1 MTLPISNTD
10 SSPLNRFNQALFQV
24 TSANTSR
31 HFNIKKLLLIFLT
44 FNLIACGS
52 QQLPLSTASNNK
64 NLILIE
70 DTASSNI
77 EVENKENPRLKQMLI
92 AEFNLHRG
100 NLNAAYESYLS
111 LAQQQSDITAIRR
124 AADIAV
130 AMNNL
135 FLIEQASKLWLTLES
150 NNKKPYQL
158 NYAIQINYQK
168 EKAAL
173 VLLKKA
179 LNNQVSINFIHDEI
193 NKNARKT
200 DQIET
205 IKTGL
210 NQLKLLFKDNIEIDI
225 ALARIDFLE
234 GNFKGALAKSKTLKT
249 KIGSENF
256 EVESYLILAFSQNQ
270 NDQLKDAIQS
280 LEQALSIHKNN
291 LRLLTPLLDFLVID
305 QQIETSKEHYLTTTL
320 APEETAQLALNY
332 ISQLVENNHPKLA
345 LNLLTRLDYQVT
357 GLADQFY
364 YLEANAL
371 ALLDRKEEGIT
382 LLLKTTGPL
391 KLSATEQAAVWLYE
405 LDDETRINPIVM
417 SRLSELQ
424 NLDMVL
430 NICFLHEDEGR
441 LDLADQLLTS
451 ALDIYINA
459 NSLRYKRALLADQR
473 GFWLETEKE
482 LNYLLSIEPKNPQYL
497 NALGYTL
504 LQYTQR
510 YDEAMQL
517 IEKAYQINAD
527 DPAIIDSLGW
537 GHFLLGN
544 SEQAIFY
551 LKKAWSLLKDPEIGA
566 HFGEAL
572 WPKHPEQSN
581 IIWLQ
586 ALDNEQNHDS
596 LKDTIQRLNP
606 NFNYPTPTPPPPLYT
621 DIAQEQTP

>member
-1 MTLPISNTD
+1 MTLPIPNKRLAPPNRSNVA
-10 SSPLNRFNQALFQV
+10 FNNLI
-24 TSANTSR
+24 SARKSLHSNL
-31 HFNIKKLLLIFLT
+31 KKLILVGLT
-44 FNLIACGS
+44 FSLIACGS
-52 QQLPLSTASNNK
+52 QQVPLSTASNSK
-64 NLILIE
+64 SLTLIE
-70 DTASSNI
+70 EAPIFTAK
-77 EVENKENPRLKQMLI
+77 VEDKQNPRLKQMLI

-111 LAQQQSDITAIRR
+111 LAQTQGDITAIRR

-135 FLIEQASKLWLTLES
+135 FLIEQSSQLWLTLDS
-150 NNKKPYQL
+150 RNRRPYQL
-158 NYAIQINYQK
+158 NYSIQINYQRDD
-168 EKAAL
+168 AA
-173 VLLKKA
+173 KA
-179 LNNQVSINFIHDEI
+179 LLTKAINQQVNINFIHEEI
-193 NKNARKT
+193 NKNARKA

-210 NQLKLLFKDNIEIDI
+210 TQLNSLFSDNIEIDI

-234 GNFKGALAKSKTLKT
+234 GDFNASLTKSKTLKA
-249 KIGSENF
+249 KIGSDKF
-256 EVESYLILAFSQNQ
+256 GIESYLILAFSQNQ
-270 NDQLKDAIQS
+270 NGQLKEAIIS
-280 LEQALSIHKNN
+280 LEQALTFHKEN
-291 LRLLTPLLDFLVID
+291 LRLLTPLLDFLVLD
-305 QQIETSKEHYLTTTL
+305 QQIDTSKDYYLNSNL
-320 APEETAQLALNY
+320 APEERNQLSLNY
-332 ISQLVENNHPKLA
+332 ISQLVESHHATLA
-345 LNLLTRLDYQVT
+345 LSLLKQLDYQIT

-371 ALLDRKEEGIT
+371 ASLDRKEEGVA

-391 KLSATEQAAVWLYE
+391 KLSSTEQAAVWLYE
-405 LDDETRINPIVM
+405 LDDESRINGIVM
-417 SRLSELQ
+417 SRLSEQQ

-482 LNYLLSIEPKNPQYL
+482 LKYLISLEPQNPQYL

-504 LQYTQR
+504 LQYTEK
-510 YDEAMQL
+510 YDDAMLL
-517 IEKAYQINAD
+517 IEKAYQINAE

-572 WPKHPEQSN
+572 WPKNPEQAN
-581 IIWLQ
+581 LIWLQ

-606 NFNYPTPTPPPPLYT
+606 TFDYPEATPNPPIYT
-621 DIAQEQTP
+621 DIAQEKTP

>member
-1 MTLPISNTD
+1 MTLPIPNERFT
-10 SSPLNRFNQALFQV
+10 PPNRVNVIFNKFMRVTRFLHLNIQK
-24 TSANTSR
+24 
-31 HFNIKKLLLIFLT
+31 IILIGLT
-44 FNLIACGS
+44 LSLIACGS
-52 QQLPLSTASNNK
+52 QQVPLGTASNSRS
-64 NLILIE
+64 LTLIE
-70 DTASSNI
+70 EAPTLVAN
-77 EVENKENPRLKQMLI
+77 VENKQNPRLKQMLI

-111 LAQQQSDITAIRR
+111 LAQTQNDTTAIRR
-124 AADIAV
+124 AADIAI

-135 FLIEQASKLWLTLES
+135 FLIEQSSQLWLTLES
-150 NNKKPYQL
+150 DNKRPYQL
-158 NYAIQINYQK
+158 NYSIQINYQRD
-168 EKAAL
+168 EAA
-173 VLLKKA
+173 KA
-179 LNNQVSINFIHDEI
+179 LLQNAINKEVNIDFIHEEI
-193 NKNARKT
+193 NKNARKA
-200 DQIET
+200 DQIDT

-210 NQLKLLFKDNIEIDI
+210 KQLNTLFSDNIEIDI

-234 GNFKGALAKSKTLKT
+234 GDFNAALAKSEKLKA
-249 KIGSENF
+249 KIGKDKF
-256 EVESYLILAFSQNQ
+256 GIESYLILAFSQNQ
-270 NDQLKDAIQS
+270 NDQLKEAILS
-280 LEQALSIHKNN
+280 LEQALVFHKKN
-291 LRLLTPLLDFLVID
+291 LRLLTPLLDFLVLD
-305 QQIETSKEHYLTTTL
+305 QQIDKSKHYYLNSNL
-320 APEETAQLALNY
+320 SPEEGNQLSLNY
-332 ISQLVENNHPKLA
+332 ISQLVESHYAPLA
-345 LNLLTRLDYQVT
+345 LSLLKQLDYPTT

-371 ALLDRKEEGIT
+371 ASLDRKEEGVD

-391 KLSATEQAAVWLYE
+391 KLSATEQAAAWLYE
-405 LDDETRINPIVM
+405 LDDEARINDIVM
-417 SRLSELQ
+417 SRLSEQQ

-482 LNYLLSIEPKNPQYL
+482 LKYLVSLEPQNPQYL

-504 LQYTQR
+504 LQYTQK
-510 YDEAMQL
+510 YDDAMQL

-551 LKKAWSLLKDPEIGA
+551 LKKAWNLLKDPEIGA

-572 WPKHPEQSN
+572 WPKNPEQAN
-581 IIWLQ
+581 QIWLQ

-606 NFNYPTPTPPPPLYT
+606 TFDYPEATPKPPLYT
-621 DIAQEQTP
+621 DIAQEHTP

>member
-1 MTLPISNTD
+1 MTLPIPNKRLAPPNRSNVA
-10 SSPLNRFNQALFQV
+10 FNNLI
-24 TSANTSR
+24 SARKSLHSNL
-31 HFNIKKLLLIFLT
+31 KKLILVGLT
-44 FNLIACGS
+44 FSLIACGS
-52 QQLPLSTASNNK
+52 QQVPLSTASNSK
-64 NLILIE
+64 SLTLIE
-70 DTASSNI
+70 EAPIFTAK
-77 EVENKENPRLKQMLI
+77 VEDKQNPRLKQMLI

-111 LAQQQSDITAIRR
+111 LAQTQGDITAIRR

-135 FLIEQASKLWLTLES
+135 FLIEQSSQLWLTLDS
-150 NNKKPYQL
+150 RNRRPYQL
-158 NYAIQINYQK
+158 NYSIQINYQRDD
-168 EKAAL
+168 AA
-173 VLLKKA
+173 KA
-179 LNNQVSINFIHDEI
+179 LLTKAINQQVNINFIHEEI
-193 NKNARKT
+193 NKNARKA

-210 NQLKLLFKDNIEIDI
+210 TQLNSLFSDNIEIDI

-234 GNFKGALAKSKTLKT
+234 GDFNASLTKSKTLKA
-249 KIGSENF
+249 KIGSDKF
-256 EVESYLILAFSQNQ
+256 GIESYLILAFSQNQ
-270 NDQLKDAIQS
+270 NGQLKEAIIS
-280 LEQALSIHKNN
+280 LEQALTFHKEN
-291 LRLLTPLLDFLVID
+291 LRLLTPLLDFLVLD
-305 QQIETSKEHYLTTTL
+305 QQIDTSKDYYLNSNL
-320 APEETAQLALNY
+320 APEERNQLSLNY
-332 ISQLVENNHPKLA
+332 ISQLVESHHATLA
-345 LNLLTRLDYQVT
+345 LSLLKQLDYQIT

-371 ALLDRKEEGIT
+371 ASLDRKEEGVA

-391 KLSATEQAAVWLYE
+391 KLSSTEQAAVWLYE
-405 LDDETRINPIVM
+405 LDDESRINGIVM
-417 SRLSELQ
+417 SRLSEQQ

-482 LNYLLSIEPKNPQYL
+482 LKYLISLEPQNPQYL

-504 LQYTQR
+504 LQYTEK
-510 YDEAMQL
+510 YDDAMLL
-517 IEKAYQINAD
+517 IEKAYQINAE

-551 LKKAWSLLKDPEIGA
+551 LKKAWNLLKDPEIGA

-572 WPKHPEQSN
+572 WPKNPEQAN
-581 IIWLQ
+581 LIWLQ

-606 NFNYPTPTPPPPLYT
+606 TFDYPEATPNPPIYT
-621 DIAQEQTP
+621 DIAQEKTP

>member
-1 MTLPISNTD
+1 L
-10 SSPLNRFNQALFQV
+10 
-24 TSANTSR
+24 
-31 HFNIKKLLLIFLT
+31 NIKALLLICLT

-52 QQLPLSTASNNK
+52 QQIPLSTASNSK
-64 NLILIE
+64 SLILIE
-70 DTASSNI
+70 STAASTAA
-77 EVENKENPRLKQMLI
+77 EVQNKENPRLKQMLI

-111 LAQQQSDITAIRR
+111 LAQQQDDITAIRR
-124 AADIAV
+124 ASDIAV
-130 AMNNL
+130 SMNNL

-150 NNKKPYQL
+150 NNKRPYQL

-168 EKAAL
+168 NKAAL
-173 VLLKKA
+173 ALLEKA
-179 LNNQVSINFIHDEI
+179 INNQVSINFIHDEI
-193 NKNARKT
+193 NKNARKS

-210 NQLKLLFKDNIEIDI
+210 KQLKPLFKDNIEIDI

-234 GNFKGALAKSKTLKT
+234 GNFKAALTKSKTLRIKV
-249 KIGSENF
+249 GDENF
-256 EVESYLILAFSQNQ
+256 GVESYLILAFSQNQ

-280 LEQALSIHKNN
+280 LEKALTIHENN
-291 LRLLTPLLDFLVID
+291 LRLLTPLLSFLVLD
-305 QQIETSKEHYLTTTL
+305 QQIDVSKEYYLNSIL
-320 APEETAQLALNY
+320 APEEAAQLALNY
-332 ISQLVENNHPKLA
+332 ISQLVENHHPELA
-345 LNLLTRLDYQVT
+345 LNLLTRLDYQIT

-371 ALLDRKEEGIT
+371 ALLERKEDGIA
-382 LLLKTTGPL
+382 LLLKTTGPM

-405 LDDETRINPIVM
+405 LEDEARINPIVM
-417 SRLSELQ
+417 SRLSEQQ
-424 NLDMVL
+424 NLEMIL

-441 LDLADQLLTS
+441 LDLADQLLSS

-482 LNYLLSIEPKNPQYL
+482 LKYLISLEPQNPQYL

-504 LQYTQR
+504 LQYTEK
-510 YDEAMQL
+510 YDEAMLL

-544 SEQAIFY
+544 NEQAIFY
-551 LKKAWSLLKDPEIGA
+551 LKKAWNLLKDPEIGA

-572 WPKHPEQSN
+572 WPRHPDQAN
-581 IIWLQ
+581 LIWLQ

-606 NFNYPTPTPPPPLYT
+606 RFNYPDPIPNPSLYT
-621 DIAQEQTP
+621 DIAQEKTP